1 VPDVTCHVIALRDG
15 GWAPAA
21 DVWNA
26 VYQRMPDAGPY
37 LAPLWAKT
45 WVEVFGALLD
55 PHQFVVRD
63 PAGAAIGTGLL
74 TRSVRRHA
82 MLAHSRLHLNTD
94 GEPAADSVIVQHNAV
109 LSMAGQEGT
118 VANALARC
126 VTDQGADEFRAAG
139 VGEAEVRRLIE
150 AFDGWIPDTEWREAP
165 YVDLDRLRADGGDH
179 LRSLSPN
186 TRQQLRRSLAMYRRR
201 GDIVLEAAQTAD
213 DAEQMLRELIALHN
227 ARWHARGGGGGF
239 ASPLRRQFHTA
250 FVRAGVT
257 TGNAQLLRVR
267 VAGETIGVLY
277 NLVANGRVNFYQSGL
292 RYEDDRHLKPG
303 MVVHH
308 LAIMHNL
315 GEGHAEYDFLTSGPG
330 AGRYKTSLANSRRQ
344 LALLTLY
351 RPGARRTFFTVA
363 RAVRDTSLRLQRQ
376 MRLFTATSRSM
387 MHQRRGA

>member
-45 WVEVFGALLD
+45 WVEVFGPRLE
-55 PHQFVVRD
+55 PHQFIVRD
-63 PAGAAIGTGLL
+63 PDGAAIGTGLL
-74 TRSVRRHA
+74 TRTVRRHA

-94 GEPAADSVIVQHNAV
+94 GEPAADSVVVQHNAV
-109 LSMAGQEGT
+109 LSVSGQEGP
-118 VANALARC
+118 VARALARF
-126 VTDQGADEFRAAG
+126 VADHGTDEFRAAG
-139 VGEAEVRRLIE
+139 VGEAEVQRLVE
-150 AFDGWIPDTEWREAP
+150 AFDGWIPDIEWREAP

-179 LRSLSPN
+179 LRVVSPN
-186 TRQQLRRSLAMYRRR
+186 TRQQLRRSLAMYRGR
-201 GDIVLEAAQTAD
+201 GDMVLETAQTAD
-213 DAEQMLRELIALHN
+213 DAEQMLRELIALHD

-239 ASPLRRQFHTA
+239 ASPLRREFHTA
-250 FVRAGVT
+250 FVRAGVV

-277 NLVANGRVNFYQSGL
+277 NMVANGRVNFYQSGL
-292 RYEDDRHLKPG
+292 HYENDRHLKPG

-330 AGRYKTSLANSRRQ
+330 EGRYKTSLANGQRR
-344 LALLTLY
+344 LAILTLY
-351 RPGARRTFFTVA
+351 RPGVRRTFFTMA
-363 RAVRDTSLRLQRQ
+363 RALRDSSLRLQRQ
-376 MRLFTATSRSM
+376 MRLIAATPRQM
-387 MHQRRGA
+387 MLHRRGA

>member
-1 VPDVTCHVIALRDG
+1 VPDVTCHVIPLRDG

-45 WVEVFGALLD
+45 WVEVFGPRLD
-55 PHQFVVRD
+55 PHQFIVRD
-63 PAGAAIGTGLL
+63 PDGAAIGTGLL
-74 TRSVRRHA
+74 TRTVRRHA
-82 MLAHSRLHLNTD
+82 MVAHSRLHLNTD
-94 GEPAADSVIVQHNAV
+94 GEPAADSVVVQHNAV
-109 LSMAGQEGT
+109 LSVAGQEGT

-126 VTDQGADEFRAAG
+126 VTDQGTDEFRAAG
-139 VGEAEVRRLIE
+139 VSEAEVRRLIE

-227 ARWHARGGGGGF
+227 

>member
-1 VPDVTCHVIALRDG
+1 MPDVTCHVIALRDG

-186 TRQQLRRSLAMYRRR
+186 TRQQLRRSLAMYGRR
-201 GDIVLEAAQTAD
+201 GAVALETANTPD
-213 DAEQMLRELIALHN
+213 EAELMLEELIVLHN

>member
-1 VPDVTCHVIALRDG
+1 VPDVTCHVIPLRDG

-45 WVEVFGALLD
+45 WVEVFGPRLD
-55 PHQFVVRD
+55 PHQFIVRD
-63 PAGAAIGTGLL
+63 PDGAAIGTGLL
-74 TRSVRRHA
+74 TRTVRRHA
-82 MLAHSRLHLNTD
+82 MVAHSRLHLNTD
-94 GEPAADSVIVQHNAV
+94 GEPAADSVVVQHNAV
-109 LSMAGQEGT
+109 LSVAGQEGT

-126 VTDQGADEFRAAG
+126 VTDQGTDEFRAAG
-139 VGEAEVRRLIE
+139 VSEAEVRRNIE

>member
-186 TRQQLRRSLAMYRRR
+186 TRQQLRRSLAMYGRR
-201 GDIVLEAAQTAD
+201 GAVALETANTPD
-213 DAEQMLRELIALHN
+213 EAELMLEELIVLHN

>member
-1 VPDVTCHVIALRDG
+1 MPDVTCHVIALRDG